1 MVIILKIFICQNL
14 ISGYYII
21 QTIFLTKKTMDLDK
35 KKKLETTSRKL
46 ISNFVIEKIKDND
59 RIFWLINVNWVKI
72 SSDLSYL
79 DVFVSSFENTE
90 LLTKT
95 LAKYARDMEN
105 IILKNLEMRKVP
117 RVRFRYDEK
126 WEIGQKVIAEINKL
140 EIKDID

>member
-1 MVIILKIFICQNL
+1 MN
-14 ISGYYII
+14 
-21 QTIFLTKKTMDLDK
+21 LDK

-46 ISNFVIEKIKDND
+46 ISNFVIERIEDND
-59 RIFWLINVNWVKI
+59 RIFWLINVNWVEI

-95 LAKYARDMEN
+95 LAKYARNMES

-117 RVRFRYDEK
+117 RIRFRYDEK